1 MVTVRLE
8 NIEKVFEQKAPS
20 GEVSKV
26 YALKNI
32 NLTIHDGETIA
43 VLGPSGCGKSTL
55 LRVIAGLERPTDGNV
70 YFDDKVVNDV
80 EPKDRGIGIVFQNYA
95 LYPHFKSKGNL
106 SFFFKLRRVKEDV
119 INERVRITAET
130 LGVGFEELL
139 NRKPGQL
146 SGGQQQRVAL
156 GRCIIKEPT
165 IFLLDEPLS
174 NLDAKLRER
183 TRIELKRLLRRF
195 KVTTFYVTHDQ
206 VEAVTLGDRIAVMRS
221 GQILQVDPYRE
232 IYKHP
237 INMFVA
243 NFIGLP
249 PMRFLDVELKGQK
262 LVGNGFEVE
271 ISSDVVKAIGDE
283 SRKLAAGIRPE
294 HVEIKTTP
302 EPGFFEATV
311 DVIEPLPNEG
321 ANYVYFSFAEKAES
335 IAKTD
340 LNWEGRVGDKIYV
353 KLDPEKIYVFDKET
367 EETIVAQ
374 DKIFSVVNA

>member
-8 NIEKVFEQKAPS
+8 NIEKVFEQKAPN

-32 NLTIHDGETIA
+32 NLTINDGETIA
-43 VLGPSGCGKSTL
+43 VVGPSGCGKSTL
-55 LRVIAGLERPTDGNV
+55 LRVIAGLEHSTSGNV
-70 YFDDKVVNDV
+70 YFDDKVVNEV

-95 LYPHFKSKGNL
+95 LYPHYKSKGNL
-106 SFFFKLRRVKEDV
+106 SFFFKLRKVKEEE

-183 TRIELKRLLRRF
+183 TRIELKRLLKRF

-206 VEAVTLGDRIAVMRS
+206 VEAVTLGDRIAVMKS
-221 GQILQVDPYRE
+221 GMIQQVAPYNE

-237 INMFVA
+237 ANMFVA

-249 PMRFLDVELKGQK
+249 PMKFMNVTLKGQK
-262 LVGNGFEVE
+262 LVGAGFEVE
-271 ISSDVVKAIGDE
+271 ISNEVAKAIGDE
-283 SRKLAAGIRPE
+283 SRKLALGIRPE
-294 HVEIKTTP
+294 HVQFK
-302 EPGFFEATV
+302 FEKEAGYYPANI

-321 ANYVYFSFAEKAES
+321 ANYLFFSFQENVETITKA
-335 IAKTD
+335 D
-340 LNWEGRVGDKIYV
+340 LNFDGNVGDTIYVHLDPAKIY
-353 KLDPEKIYVFDKET
+353 LFDADT
-367 EETIVAQ
+367 EEAIVTQ
-374 DKIFSVVNA
+374 DKILSVANA

>member
-8 NIEKVFEQKAPS
+8 NIEKVFEQKLPS
-20 GEVSKV
+20 GELSKV

-43 VLGPSGCGKSTL
+43 VVGPSGCGKSTL
-55 LRVIAGLERPTDGNV
+55 LRVIAGLERATDGNV

-95 LYPHFKSKGNL
+95 LYPHYKSKGNL
-106 SFFFKLRRVKEDV
+106 SFFFKLRKVKEEE
-119 INERVRITAET
+119 INERVRVTAET

-206 VEAVTLGDRIAVMRS
+206 VEAVTLGDRIAVMKS
-221 GQILQVDPYRE
+221 GLIQQVAPYNE
-232 IYKHP
+232 IYRHP
-237 INMFVA
+237 ANMFVA

-249 PMRFLDVELKGQK
+249 PMKFLDVELKGQK
-262 LVGNGFEVE
+262 LIGAGFEVE
-271 ISSDVVKAIGDE
+271 ISSEIANAIGDE
-283 SRKLAAGIRPE
+283 SRKLALGIRPE
-294 HVEIKTTP
+294 NIHFKTSKESGYFP
-302 EPGFFEATV
+302 AKI

-321 ANYVYFSFAEKAES
+321 ANYLFFSFEEKVEAVVK
-335 IAKTD
+335 AGLD
-340 LNWEGRVGDKIYV
+340 FDGNVGDTIYV
-353 KLDPEKIYVFDKET
+353 QFDPSKIYVFDKET
-367 EETIVAQ
+367 EDTISAQ
-374 DKIFSVVNA
+374 DRIF

>member
-8 NIEKVFEQKAPS
+8 NIEKVFEQKTPS

-26 YALKNI
+26 FALKNI
-32 NLTIHDGETIA
+32 NLTIIDGETIA
-43 VLGPSGCGKSTL
+43 VVGPSGCGKSTL
-55 LRVIAGLERPTDGNV
+55 LRVIAGLEKATDGNV
-70 YFDDKVVNDV
+70 YFDDKLVNDV

-106 SFFFKLRRVKEDV
+106 SFFFKLRKTKEEV
-119 INERVRITAET
+119 INERVRVTAET

-206 VEAVTLGDRIAVMRS
+206 VEAVTLGDRIAVMKS
-221 GQILQVDPYRE
+221 GQILQVAPYRE

-237 INMFVA
+237 VNMFVA

-249 PMRFLDVELKGQK
+249 PMKFLDVKLNGQK
-262 LVGNGFEVE
+262 LIGEGFEIE
-271 ISSDVVKAIGDE
+271 ISSEVAKAIGDE
-283 SRKLAAGIRPE
+283 NRKLALGIRPE
-294 HVEIKTTP
+294 NIEISSNP
-302 EPGFFEATV
+302 ETGFYKAKI

-321 ANYVYFSFAEKAES
+321 AKYVYFSYAENAESVAKAELS
-335 IAKTD
+335 Y
-340 LNWEGRVGDKIYV
+340 EGKVGDTIYVQLDSKKIY
-353 KLDPEKIYVFDKET
+353 IFDKDT
-367 EETIVAQ
+367 EESIVAQ
-374 DKIFSVVNA
+374 DKVFSIVNA

>member
-8 NIEKVFEQKAPS
+8 NIDKIFEQKMPN
-20 GEVSKV
+20 GEISKV

-32 NLTIHDGETIA
+32 NLTINDGETIA
-43 VLGPSGCGKSTL
+43 VVGPSGCGKSTL
-55 LRVIAGLERPTDGNV
+55 LRVIAGLENPTSGNV
-70 YFDDKVVNDV
+70 YFDDKLVNDV

-95 LYPHFKSKGNL
+95 LYPHYKSKGNL
-106 SFFFKLRRVKEDV
+106 SFFFKLRKVKEEEID
-119 INERVRITAET
+119 ERVRITAET
-130 LGVGFEELL
+130 LGVGFDELL

-206 VEAVTLGDRIAVMRS
+206 VEAITLGDRIAVMKS
-221 GQILQVDPYRE
+221 GSIQQVAPYRE

-237 INMFVA
+237 LNMFVA

-249 PMRFLDVELKGQK
+249 PMKFMDVTLKGQK
-262 LVGNGFEVE
+262 IVGNGFEIEVSSE
-271 ISSDVVKAIGDE
+271 IANAIGDE
-283 SRKLAAGIRPE
+283 NRELTMGIRPE
-294 HVEIKTTP
+294 NVSFKEKQ
-302 EPGFFEATV
+302 EAGYFPAKI

-321 ANYVYFSFAEKAES
+321 AKYLFFSFDEKTES
-335 IAKTD
+335 IAKAELSFD
-340 LNWEGRVGDKIYV
+340 GEVGDTIYV
-353 KLDPEKIYVFDKET
+353 KFDPAKIYIFDKET

-374 DKIFSVVNA
+374 DKMFSVANV

>member
-8 NIEKVFEQKAPS
+8 NIEKVFEQKLPT

-26 YALKNI
+26 FALNNI
-32 NLTIHDGETIA
+32 NLTINDGETIA
-43 VLGPSGCGKSTL
+43 VVGPSGCGKSTL
-55 LRVIAGLERPTDGNV
+55 LRVIAGLERPTSGNV
-70 YFDDKVVNDV
+70 YFGDKIVNEV

-95 LYPHFKSKGNL
+95 LYPHYKSKGNL
-106 SFFFKLRRVKEDV
+106 SFFFKLRKVKEEEID
-119 INERVRITAET
+119 ERVRVTAET

-206 VEAVTLGDRIAVMRS
+206 VEAVTLGDRIAVMKS
-221 GQILQVDPYRE
+221 GVIQQVAPYNE

-249 PMRFLDVELKGQK
+249 PMKFMDVQLKGKK
-262 LVGNGFEVE
+262 LVGEGFEVE
-271 ISSDVVKAIGDE
+271 ISSEVANAIGNED
-283 SRKLAAGIRPE
+283 RKLALGIRPE
-294 HVEIKTTP
+294 NIQFKMTKEAGYYPVEI
-302 EPGFFEATV
+302 

-321 ANYVYFSFAEKAES
+321 AKYLFFSFKETVEGITKA
-335 IAKTD
+335 D
-340 LNWEGRVGDKIYV
+340 LNFEGNVGDTIYV
-353 KLDPEKIYVFDKET
+353 WFDPAKIYVFDKET

-374 DKIFSVVNA
+374 DKVFSFTNA